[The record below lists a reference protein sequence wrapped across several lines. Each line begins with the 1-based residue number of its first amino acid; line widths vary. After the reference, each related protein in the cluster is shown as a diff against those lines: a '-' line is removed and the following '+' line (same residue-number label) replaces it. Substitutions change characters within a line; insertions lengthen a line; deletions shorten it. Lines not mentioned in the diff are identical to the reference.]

1 MNNSEEVCALKEIR
15 TKLSQKIVGIYTT
28 IDCHLDDN
36 DINVDISFLRKL
48 YAEAKGLREA
58 DKIVVN
64 KLKELNKKE
73 QDNVQRFE

>member
-1 MNNSEEVCALKEIR
+1 MNNSEEVCALEEIR
-15 TKLSQKIVGIYTT
+15 TKLSQRIGGIYAT
-28 IDCHLDDN
+28 IGCHLDDDDTN
-36 DINVDISFLRKL
+36 TDIPFLRKL

-58 DKIVVN
+58 DKIVYD

>member
-1 MNNSEEVCALKEIR
+1 MNDDKDTQVLEEIHN
-15 TKLSQKIVGIYTT
+15 KLSQRIEGIHAT

-64 KLKELNKKE
+64 KLKELTKE
-73 QDNVQRFE
+73 DDNV

>member
-1 MNNSEEVCALKEIR
+1 MNNDKEVCALEEIR
-15 TKLSQKIVGIYTT
+15 AKLSQKIEGIYTT

-58 DKIVVN
+58 DKIVYD
-64 KLKELNKKE
+64 KLKELAKE
-73 QDNVQRFE
+73 EDNV

>member
-1 MNNSEEVCALKEIR
+1 MNNDKEVCALEEIHN
-15 TKLSQKIVGIYTT
+15 KLSQRIEGIYAT

-58 DKIVVN
+58 DKIVYD
-64 KLKELNKKE
+64 KLKELTKE
-73 QDNVQRFE
+73 DENV

>member
-1 MNNSEEVCALKEIR
+1 MNNDKNTQVLEEIHN
-15 TKLSQKIVGIYTT
+15 KLSQRIEGIYAT

-58 DKIVVN
+58 DKIVYD
-64 KLKELNKKE
+64 KLKELAKE
-73 QDNVQRFE
+73 EDNVAQEK

>member
-1 MNNSEEVCALKEIR
+1 MNDNKDTQVLEEIHN
-15 TKLSQKIVGIYTT
+15 KLSQRIEEIHAT

-58 DKIVVN
+58 NKIVYD
-64 KLKELNKKE
+64 KLKELAKE
-73 QDNVQRFE
+73 DDNV

>member
-1 MNNSEEVCALKEIR
+1 MNNSEEVCALEEIR
-15 TKLSQKIVGIYTT
+15 AKLSQKIEGIYTT

-58 DKIVVN
+58 DKIVYD
-64 KLKELNKKE
+64 KLKELVK
-73 QDNVQRFE
+73 NVAQEK